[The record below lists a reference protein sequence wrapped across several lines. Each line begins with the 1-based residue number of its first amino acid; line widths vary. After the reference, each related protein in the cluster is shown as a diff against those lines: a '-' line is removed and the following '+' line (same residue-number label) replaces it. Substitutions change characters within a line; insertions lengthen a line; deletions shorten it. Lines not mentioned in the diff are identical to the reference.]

1 MDSAIESRNYA
12 FPPLIDVL
20 LFQQYDHAISAD
32 IGMEFLSPRIQLKCC
47 NLEADNSQILH
58 PELHREKSQPQLKL

>member
-1 MDSAIESRNYA
+1 MDSAIESRNYV